1 MIRSVKILSALL
13 CVSGLLFS
21 ESFIERMGRI
31 KSVRTLLLQ
40 RLPEEYTVPVTLKG
54 DLGKRVEASLDS
66 MGFDSPGFCETYS
79 TDEGFN
85 LYIDNENMP
94 PYTHRMIS
102 GILNPIEMS
111 NVILNTFTSYRKY
124 SVMKALLKETV
135 VKRKSIKE
143 DGVEFLVMEFSPREE
158 KFKYTYRDNGPAIRE
173 SWLDTMALKIKGT
186 MEIKEIMV
194 VKKSV
199 LHYNNKKEK
208 NSVKQVY
215 SFDYKK
221 IGKTL
226 LPLEMRLFTDDTL
239 SLKVKAEYRIADE
252 EILFKN
258 REIIFLD
265 RDGNERRLII
275 EYGKYVFDS
284 KRMDVREGYEDGY
297 SEQIL
302 KAAEIAAE
310 AQEALS
316 KGEMDRAYLMYRRLL
331 RRYPDTP
338 QAVEAR
344 ELLQGL

>member
-1 MIRSVKILSALL
+1 MIRWVKILSALA

-21 ESFIERMGRI
+21 ESLIERMGRI

-54 DLGKRVEASLDS
+54 DLGKRVETCLDS
-66 MGFDSPGFCETYS
+66 MGFDSPGFYETYS
-79 TDEGFN
+79 RDEGFN

-124 SVMKALLKETV
+124 SVMKDLLKETV
-135 VKRKSIKE
+135 VKRKTIKE
-143 DGVEFLVMEFSPREE
+143 DGVEFLVMEFSPRDE
-158 KFKYTYRDNGPAIRE
+158 KFKYASIDNGPAIRE

-186 MEIKEIMV
+186 MEVKEVML
-194 VKKSV
+194 VKHNV

-208 NSVKQVY
+208 TRVKQGY

-239 SLKVKAEYRIADE
+239 SLKVNAEYRIADE

-258 REIIFLD
+258 REIVFLD
-265 RDGNERRLII
+265 REGNERRLII

-284 KRMDVREGYEDGY
+284 KRVDVREGQGDGF
-297 SEQIL
+297 SEEIIR
-302 KAAEIAAE
+302 AAEIAGE

-316 KGEMDRAYLMYRRLL
+316 EGEMDRAYLMYRRLL
-331 RRYPDTP
+331 RRYPETP

-344 ELLQGL
+344 ELLKGL